1 MRERAVIAIDGP
13 AGVGK
18 STLARR
24 IAAQLGFVYIDTGAM
39 YRVIT
44 LRILRDAVDYHD
56 SAAISALLDTV
67 RITFDPHGKI
77 FLDGIDVSD
86 TLRSAGIN
94 ALVSEVASLPEVRER
109 MQALQREIGKD
120 GGVVLDGRDIGSVV
134 FPDAEVKFYLDA
146 SLEERARR
154 RLSDGKESV
163 FVDLEALK
171 RDLARRDTADRERA
185 HSPLVQTKDA
195 IYIDTSGMSL
205 ENVFEVMLRHI
216 VSRSGG

>member
-44 LRILRDAVDYHD
+44 LRILRDAADYHD

-205 ENVFEVMLRHI
+205 ENVFEVMLGHV

>member
-24 IAAQLGFVYIDTGAM
+24 IAAELGYVYIDTGAM
-39 YRVIT
+39 YRAIT
-44 LRILRDAVDYHD
+44 LRILQGAIDYHD
-56 SAAISALLDTV
+56 SAAIRALLDIV
-67 RITFDPHGKI
+67 HISFDPEGKI
-77 FLDGIDVSD
+77 FLDGMDVSD
-86 TLRSAGIN
+86 TLRSAEVN
-94 ALVSEVASLPEVRER
+94 ALVSQVASLPEVRER

-120 GGVVLDGRDIGSVV
+120 GGAVLDGRDIGSAV

-146 SLEERARR
+146 SIEERARR

-163 FVDLEALK
+163 FVELEAIK
-171 RDLARRDTADRERA
+171 NDLARRDTADKERA

-195 IYIDTSGMSL
+195 IYIDTSGMVI
-205 ENVFEVMLRHI
+205 ENVLEVMLRYI
-216 VSRSGG
+216 SGRSVG